1 MIPVLVIKKLKI
13 NCLRLKIIIKITK
26 KEQNEYKIKSHD
38 EIRNIT
44 IDQIVWNHQFIAYR
58 LKISMLH

>member
-13 NCLRLKIIIKITK
+13 DCLRLKIIIKITK

>member
-13 NCLRLKIIIKITK
+13 DCLRLKIIIKITK

-44 IDQIVWNHQFIAYR
+44 IDQIVRNHQFIAYR